1 MTFRADGRVVE
12 VVHFPGHVNFWCS
25 GEPNW
30 LAPARSPRSWL
41 QQRRWDGMTADR
53 RHTWRTRCTGGTCS
67 ACWSQHAVFADDHGH
82 VVIEVLA
89 AKSELFARPL
99 PNREG
104 VRTCERVTSLEI
116 VIVQALAKSRS
127 DIGVEVDID
136 DHNLRVLV
144 YRLFHS
150 KETGVSYGS
159 SNTRLAIKCSL
170 LCGTSDASQY
180 HALRSHQRR
189 SLIIRNVNS
198 QVEKEKNQA
207 TTSASPSSTSMT
219 AV

>member
-1 MTFRADGRVVE
+1 
-12 VVHFPGHVNFWCS
+12 
-25 GEPNW
+25 
-30 LAPARSPRSWL
+30 
-41 QQRRWDGMTADR
+41 MTADR

-67 ACWSQHAVFADDHGH
+67 ACWSQHAVFADDHGR

-89 AKSELFARPL
+89 ANSELFARPL

-127 DIGVEVDID
+127 DIDVDVEVDID

-144 YRLFHS
+144 YRLCHS

-159 SNTRLAIKCSL
+159 SNTCLAAKCSL
-170 LCGTSDASQY
+170 LCGANDASQFY
-180 HALRSHQRR
+180 ALQSHRRRSHW
-189 SLIIRNVNS
+189 IRNVDS
-198 QVEKEKNQA
+198 HVEKKSKQPHQPVPH
-207 TTSASPSSTSMT
+207 PST
-219 AV
+219 

>member
-1 MTFRADGRVVE
+1 MVGCEELGSALSRANIRRTWRLYISCAREFLGAPESLTGWFRT
-12 VVHFPGHVNFWCS
+12 PPLVNTTT
-25 GEPNW
+25 
-30 LAPARSPRSWL
+30 
-41 QQRRWDGMTADR
+41 WDDMTADR

-67 ACWSQHAVFADDHGH
+67 ACWSQHTVFADDHGH

-127 DIGVEVDID
+127 DIDVEVDID

-144 YRLFHS
+144 YRLCHS

-159 SNTRLAIKCSL
+159 SNTCLAAKCSL
-170 LCGTSDASQY
+170 FCGTSDASQCY
-180 HALRSHQRR
+180 ALQSHRRR
-189 SLIIRNVNS
+189 SLVS
-198 QVEKEKNQA
+198 
-207 TTSASPSSTSMT
+207 
-219 AV
+219 